1 MGKNEKRIGFQI
13 SRTLGK
19 ECEIALEKMDLE
31 KDLLILGCT
40 AKVDSEISREEFFE
54 ALSRVEKSEEFGII
68 K

>member
-1 MGKNEKRIGFQI
+1 
-13 SRTLGK
+13 
-19 ECEIALEKMDLE
+19 MDLE